1 VKEVRRDAR
10 MERYKK
16 IVALNNEFEAKIV
29 EALLKER
36 GIPYRMRSYHD
47 SAYDG
52 LFQAQKGWGI
62 VEAPEEYEDE
72 IKNLCNALPGEI
84 IPGDIPEAEPEEVP
98 ETDPD

>member
-1 VKEVRRDAR
+1 

-16 IVALNNEFEAKIV
+16 IVVFNNDLEAKIV
-29 EALLKER
+29 DDLLKDR
-36 GIPYRMRSYHD
+36 GIPHRMRSYHD

-72 IKNLCNALPGEI
+72 IKNLCSALPGEI
-84 IPGDIPEAEPEEVP
+84 IPEEIPDDGAD
-98 ETDPD
+98 TDSA